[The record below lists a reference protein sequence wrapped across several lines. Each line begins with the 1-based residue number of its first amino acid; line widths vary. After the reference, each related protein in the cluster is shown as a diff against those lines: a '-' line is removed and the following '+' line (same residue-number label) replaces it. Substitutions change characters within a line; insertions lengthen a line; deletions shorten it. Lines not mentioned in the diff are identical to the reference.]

1 MKKRKLPFWCS
12 CVVMGSGQLMYRQ
25 WIKGLLYLGCLALY
39 LYYLFTSGITDIIG
53 FFTLGTV
60 EGDPWL
66 GIQGDDSILMLLRGR
81 TASCAVGESSNPMMR
96 KSSGRQPYF
105 RNRRLSIIFAVT
117 SLLQKIPFFFPSW
130 LLQMQFNA
138 CSENWY
144 IIWYEKIESRKKA
157 SWAIPFF

>member
-66 GIQGDDSILMLLRGR
+66 GIQGDDSILMLLRGIMALLV
-81 TASCAVGESSNPMMR
+81 TAGAVGLHILNIRDVAAMEDALAREKTLPGFREIMR
-96 KSSGRQPYF
+96 HFVDRKFYVVALFLPIVGV
-105 RNRRLSIIFAVT
+105 LIFNV
-117 SLLQKIPFFFPSW
+117 LPIL
-130 LLQMQFNA
+130 
-138 CSENWY
+138 
-144 IIWYEKIESRKKA
+144 
-157 SWAIPFF
+157 